1 MKRLIAVLLTICIAA
16 GLPVAAFAE
25 NGPSSGEWSSAWI
38 QLIQGEEAQLLFS
51 SSEPAVEVAGAA
63 YDRETNTITL
73 TNYNHPNT
81 SLNTNEMG
89 DDLKLKL
96 VGENHISALVVWGF
110 GWGGSLE
117 IIGDGSLIIN
127 ETKKSPIAIRFMAEG
142 TKGVL
147 KIGPEATLTAY
158 RGSDAEY
165 YSAAFVGSIS
175 SSFPLQGK
183 LAVEPILTDDSGMEE
198 EAWLGETVIKES
210 EYTAD
215 VELASKK
222 GDNRL
227 YGIRVLEPD
236 EVITEGQ
243 VDIFELIPAAGLPS
257 GNEYLAVSVATLRQ
271 DRWPEEYTKDPEN
284 KIMTLRQSELSSM
297 GAIEKD
303 GEIFFWGTDG
313 LEESEEYPKEYMYS
327 VYRSIM
333 EIPITDAWSGET
345 APAKLVVPVDGL
357 RNLTTDQSAVPEDYR
372 PEIEKTGMYSYY
384 CTNDVIQISPSGDA
398 AAVSA
403 GRENV
408 DPVDLADGESISP
421 PADLPEEYENGWTV
435 LSIAAAIFLAA
446 VVTLAFFVLVRRKK
460 ALEKTEGKDVG
471 RDE

>member
-1 MKRLIAVLLTICIAA
+1 M
-16 GLPVAAFAE
+16 
-25 NGPSSGEWSSAWI
+25 
-38 QLIQGEEAQLLFS
+38 
-51 SSEPAVEVAGAA
+51 
-63 YDRETNTITL
+63 
-73 TNYNHPNT
+73 
-81 SLNTNEMG
+81 
-89 DDLKLKL
+89 
-96 VGENHISALVVWGF
+96 
-110 GWGGSLE
+110 
-117 IIGDGSLIIN
+117 
-127 ETKKSPIAIRFMAEG
+127 
-142 TKGVL
+142 
-147 KIGPEATLTAY
+147 
-158 RGSDAEY
+158 
-165 YSAAFVGSIS
+165 
-175 SSFPLQGK
+175 
-183 LAVEPILTDDSGMEE
+183 
-198 EAWLGETVIKES
+198 
-210 EYTAD
+210 
-215 VELASKK
+215 
-222 GDNRL
+222 
-227 YGIRVLEPD
+227 GIRVLEPD

-284 KIMTLRQSELSSM
+284 KMMTLRQSELSSM

-408 DPVDLADGESISP
+408 DPVDPADGESISP